1 METDSKIQFDA
12 DESTSLSSYD
22 EILHVAK
29 KAFGVKY
36 LYPWQRL
43 VIGNILDSVSYA
55 KESELS
61 NTDRLAANCKI
72 SCTDNSIDDTDA
84 FCNGKQIVLLPTGAG
99 KSMCFLVPSILLDG
113 PTLIIY
119 PLLALMSDQKR
130 RMDEGNISNVLFRG
144 GQSPKERKDNYD
156 KIKNGAKIIIANPEV
171 LQDKKLL
178 EELQKANIQHIAI
191 DEAHCVSEWG
201 DSFRPSY
208 LLLGD
213 VIKAINPPVVTAF
226 TATAS
231 SSVLERVSEVLFGG
245 KVHIVRSESDRE
257 NIHYSVK
264 YAYSKMKEAA
274 RLSLTEPK
282 PMLIFCGTRKK
293 SENMSRELQ
302 ELFPPDTVKFYHAGL
317 TKEEKD
323 SVEKWFFPKKDG
335 ILCCTCAF
343 GMGIDKSDIRTVIH
357 LEASTTAES
366 YIQEAGRGGRDKQVA
381 NAILLWNYAD
391 SEKFKEN
398 KRQLVIKDFAETTQC
413 RRQVLLDALGGEKVV
428 CSGCD
433 NCTAKAARTLMAT
446 NNRAT
451 KNSPTTTHN
460 RATRCI
466 NKTRSILEAKKNLEL
481 CFKAQDSSII
491 YNFIKKHRKYYD
503 LETISSPLVKLMN
516 RTYRKQLGIN
526 IWTQSDINEIVL
538 QLKNEGKLKVLSFPW
553 KNRLSVV

>member
-12 DESTSLSSYD
+12 DESASLSSYD

-72 SCTDNSIDDTDA
+72 SSTDNSIDDTDA

-201 DSFRPSY
+201 DTFRPSY

-302 ELFPPDTVKFYHAGL
+302 ELFPPNTVKFYHAGL

-366 YIQEAGRGGRDKQVA
+366 YIQEAGRAGRDKQVA

-433 NCTAKAARTLMAT
+433 NCTAQATRTLMAT
-446 NNRAT
+446 NNRST
-451 KNSPTTTHN
+451 KNSPTTTHD

-466 NKTRSILEAKKNLEL
+466 NKTHSIFKAKKNLEL

-503 LETISSPLVKLMN
+503 LETISSPLLKLMN